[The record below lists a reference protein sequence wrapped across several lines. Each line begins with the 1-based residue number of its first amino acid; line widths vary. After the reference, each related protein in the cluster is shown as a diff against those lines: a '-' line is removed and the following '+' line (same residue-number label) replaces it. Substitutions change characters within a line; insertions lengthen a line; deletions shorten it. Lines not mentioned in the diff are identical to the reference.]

1 MDFSPDL
8 FRRNPDFGDQP
19 FSHSPPRTRRPTRQT
34 PKNAP
39 MGDITALGSPAL
51 AVQPFSEG
59 MEASLYVE
67 RLIVLRIVISSDRS
81 MEY

>member
-1 MDFSPDL
+1 M
-8 FRRNPDFGDQP
+8 
-19 FSHSPPRTRRPTRQT
+19 RQT
-34 PKNAP
+34 PMNAP
-39 MGDITALGSPAL
+39 MGDITTLGSPAL

-67 RLIVLRIVISSDRS
+67 RFIVLRIVISSDRS